1 MKSLITSLLILQA
14 ILLSGQASVEPNYFL
29 LGRDNL
35 PSSEEMVT
43 DTFMFYD
50 NGKGA
55 LRGGFLANSLNWSPD
70 SIGLYS
76 IAWGFNSRA
85 SGDDGAT
92 AFGQNTIAIG
102 NNGATALGIFTT
114 ASGNFGATAFGQQT
128 EASGNSGATAFG
140 VSTIASGNNGA
151 TALGSSTTAS
161 GDIGATALGQQTEAS
176 GNSGATALGSH
187 TVANGDIG
195 ATALGIGTTASG
207 NNGATALGRLTTA
220 SGDDGATALG
230 DDTTASGDNGAT
242 ASGRFTI
249 ASGNSGAT
257 ALGIRSI
264 ASGNNGVT
272 ALGNGTTASG
282 NNGATALGDDTTA
295 SGNNGATALGSSTT
309 ASGNFGATALGDNTI
324 ATGNSCTVVG
334 LYNDTI
340 VAATTNISSTSP
352 IFIVGNGNNGTNRSN
367 AMVVRKDGSVGV
379 GTDASRGQLS
389 IKQRTNGDNE
399 GLRLIDHNSDIAW
412 EIRHTGS
419 GDNLRF
425 RAFDEDNNTDHTVEI
440 RRSDGAYLMNSDRRL
455 KKNIEY
461 MDHMLP
467 LITAIQPTQY
477 HWIKDKNEEKTPS
490 LGVIAQDL
498 ELLFPQAVHTNEDG
512 FKMVNY
518 DALGVLAIQAVKE
531 QQDLISEMKDQIS
544 EMKELIQGHTKLI
557 QKLTD
562 PRVSGDE

>member
-1 MKSLITSLLILQA
+1 MKTLITSLLILQA
-14 ILLSGQASVEPNYFL
+14 ILLSSQTSVEPNYFL

-35 PSSEEMVT
+35 PTPGEMVT
-43 DTFMFYD
+43 GTFMFY
-50 NGKGA
+50 NNENGA

-70 SIGLYS
+70 SLGS
-76 IAWGFNSRA
+76 FSMAWGIDSRA
-85 SGDDGAT
+85 SGDE
-92 AFGQNTIAIG
+92 
-102 NNGATALGIFTT
+102 GATALGNFTT
-114 ASGNFGATAFGQQT
+114 ANGDF
-128 EASGNSGATAFG
+128 
-140 VSTIASGNNGA
+140 GA
-151 TALGSSTTAS
+151 TALGNS
-161 GDIGATALGQQTEAS
+161 TEAS
-176 GNSGATALGSH
+176 GDEGA
-187 TVANGDIG
+187 
-195 ATALGIGTTASG
+195 
-207 NNGATALGRLTTA
+207 
-220 SGDDGATALG
+220 
-230 DDTTASGDNGAT
+230 
-242 ASGRFTI
+242 
-249 ASGNSGAT
+249 
-257 ALGIRSI
+257 
-264 ASGNNGVT
+264 T

-282 NNGATALGDDTTA
+282 SQGATAFGNGTTASGSQGATALGHGTTA
-295 SGNNGATALGSSTT
+295 SGFLGATAFGVSTT
-309 ASGNFGATALGDNTI
+309 ASGGFGATALGNETTASGDQGATALGNRTI

-334 LYNDTI
+334 LFNDTI
-340 VAATTNISSTSP
+340 VAAGTNISPTSP
-352 IFIVGNGNNGTNRSN
+352 IFIIGNGDFGNGNESN
-367 AMVVRKDGSVGV
+367 AMVVRKDGSVGL

-425 RAFDEDNNTDHTVEI
+425 RAFDEDNDIDHTVEI
-440 RRSDGAYLMNSDRRL
+440 SRSDGAYLMNSDRRL

-477 HWIKDKNEEKTPS
+477 HWIKDKTEEKTHS

-544 EMKELIQGHTKLI
+544 EMKELIQGHTILI
-557 QKLTD
+557 QKLT
-562 PRVSGDE
+562 SGDDSSN

>member
-1 MKSLITSLLILQA
+1 MKTLITSLLIFQV
-14 ILLSGQASVEPNYFL
+14 ILLPSQASVEPNYFL

-35 PSSEEMVT
+35 PTPGEMVT
-43 DTFMFYD
+43 GTFMFY
-50 NGKGA
+50 NNENGA

-70 SIGLYS
+70 SLGS
-76 IAWGFNSRA
+76 FSMAWGIDSRA
-85 SGDDGAT
+85 SGDE
-92 AFGQNTIAIG
+92 
-102 NNGATALGIFTT
+102 GATALGTR
-114 ASGNFGATAFGQQT
+114 S
-128 EASGNSGATAFG
+128 
-140 VSTIASGNNGA
+140 
-151 TALGSSTTAS
+151 TAS
-161 GDIGATALGQQTEAS
+161 GDF
-176 GNSGATALGSH
+176 
-187 TVANGDIG
+187 
-195 ATALGIGTTASG
+195 
-207 NNGATALGRLTTA
+207 GATALGRRTIA
-220 SGDDGATALG
+220 SGGEGATALG
-230 DDTTASGDNGAT
+230 NETTANGD
-242 ASGRFTI
+242 F
-249 ASGNSGAT
+249 GAT
-257 ALGIRSI
+257 ALGNSTE
-264 ASGNNGVT
+264 ASGDEGAT

-282 NNGATALGDDTTA
+282 SQGATALGYSTTA
-295 SGNNGATALGSSTT
+295 SGSFGATALGSATTARGFLGATALGNSTT
-309 ASGNFGATALGDNTI
+309 ASGGQGATALGNETIASGGQGATALGSRTI

-334 LYNDTI
+334 LFNDTI
-340 VAATTNISSTSP
+340 VAAGTNISPTSP
-352 IFIVGNGNNGTNRSN
+352 IFIIGNGDFGNGNESN
-367 AMVVRKDGSVGV
+367 AMVVRKDGSVGL

-399 GLRLIDHNSDIAW
+399 GLRLIGHNSDIAW

-531 QQDLISEMKDQIS
+531 QQDLISEMKDQIN
-544 EMKELIQGHTKLI
+544 EMKELIQGHTILI
-557 QKLTD
+557 QKLT
-562 PRVSGDE
+562 SGDDSSN